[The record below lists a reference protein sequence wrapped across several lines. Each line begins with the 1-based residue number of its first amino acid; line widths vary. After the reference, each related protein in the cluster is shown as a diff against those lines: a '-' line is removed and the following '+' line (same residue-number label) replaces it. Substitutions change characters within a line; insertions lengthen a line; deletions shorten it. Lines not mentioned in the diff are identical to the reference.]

1 MTAALRTEAL
11 GRQFGGVRAVN
22 KVSLEFHKGERHAII
37 GPNGAGK
44 TTLINLL
51 TGVLRPTEGEVF
63 LDGQP
68 VTRLRPD
75 ERVKRGLARTF
86 QINSLFPELT
96 VLQSVLLAVCERHGV
111 AVKGWRHLDRFA
123 GEIAAAREIL
133 EGLGLRGIEGE
144 PVRELAYGQQRLV
157 EIALALACR
166 PRVLL
171 LDEPAAGVPRGES
184 AALFQAIAGLPGGV
198 TVVFIEHDMDLVF
211 RFAQRITVLVQGSV
225 LVQGEPRE
233 IAADAE
239 VKRVYLGNAA

>member
-1 MTAALRTEAL
+1 MTTPALRTERL
-11 GRQFGGVRAVN
+11 GRHFGGIRAVN
-22 KVSLEFHKGERHAII
+22 DVSLEFRKGERHAII

-51 TGVLRPTEGEVF
+51 TGVLRPTEGHVY
-63 LDGQP
+63 LDGHA

-111 AVKGWRHLDRFA
+111 AVNAWRRLEHCA
-123 GEIAAAREIL
+123 GEISVAREIL
-133 EGLGLRGIEGE
+133 EGLGLRPLEGE

-171 LDEPAAGVPRGES
+171 L
-184 AALFQAIAGLPGGV
+184 
-198 TVVFIEHDMDLVF
+198 
-211 RFAQRITVLVQGSV
+211 
-225 LVQGEPRE
+225 E
-233 IAADAE
+233 IGRAH
-239 VKRVYLGNAA
+239 V